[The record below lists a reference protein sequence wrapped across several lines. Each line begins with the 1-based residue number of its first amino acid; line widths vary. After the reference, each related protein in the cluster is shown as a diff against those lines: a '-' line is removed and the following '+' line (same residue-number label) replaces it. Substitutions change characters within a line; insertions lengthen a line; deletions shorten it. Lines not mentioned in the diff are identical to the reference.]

1 MKIRNTCVTGAIILN
16 GKNEILL
23 QRRGDDNNWC
33 IPGGGMEIGETVE
46 DAIIRE
52 VYEETGL
59 KINNIEL
66 FNVYSGKNQYHR
78 YPDGNEYYFVNVVF
92 KINKIDG
99 ELKIDDNET
108 KELKYF
114 ELHKLPSNIS
124 LTNIPILKDLKAKWE
139 NLKQN
144 PTASNT
150 PIT

>member
-1 MKIRNTCVTGAIILN
+1 MEIRNTCVTGAIILN
-16 GKNEILL
+16 EKNEILL

-46 DAIIRE
+46 EAIIRE

-59 KINNIEL
+59 KISNIEL
-66 FNVYSGKNQYHR
+66 FNVYSGKNQYHK

-99 ELKIDDNET
+99 EVKIDDNET

-114 ELHKLPSNIS
+114 ELHKLPNNIS

-144 PTASNT
+144 PTTSNT
-150 PIT
+150 TIS